1 MLGSVSRPD
10 SVQSFVFLWCLFC
23 HNIFQNTGACL
34 PLLCS
39 VLFVLY
45 RAERPPKDFLY
56 FSVLLALRRRAED
69 EKSGRN

>member
-10 SVQSFVFLWCLFC
+10 SVQGFVFLWCLFC

-39 VLFVLY
+39 VQFVLY
-45 RAERPPKDFLY
+45 RAEWPPKDFFIL
-56 FSVLLALRRRAED
+56 
-69 EKSGRN
+69 